1 MNEDRSVLS
10 RAAREPDEEL
20 RYGDHADQVID
31 YWHAKEY
38 RPLIVFVHG
47 GFWRPDFDRMHARP
61 LGEALADLGWPVV
74 SLEYRREPGDPD
86 ATTSDVRTA
95 LERLPDLVDVHAGFV
110 LMGHSAGGQ
119 LALWAAATL
128 NPVGLRGVIALAP
141 VADLLMADRLGLDD
155 GAVQDFIGSGVRN
168 DLDPAHLPA
177 SIAPVSIIHGT
188 ADTRVPI
195 TVTESY
201 FSVHPTARVIRV
213 EHAAHLDLIDP
224 LKEAW
229 HEVTAELTRLTGH
242 EPAKQTRKRT
252 QQRSD

>member
-1 MNEDRSVLS
+1 MSEDRSVLS

-38 RPLIVFVHG
+38 RPLVVFVHG
-47 GFWRPDFDRMHARP
+47 GFWRPKFDRMHARP
-61 LGEALADLGWPVV
+61 LGEALADLGWPVL

-95 LERLPDLVDVHAGFV
+95 LYRLPDLVDVQAGFV

-128 NPVGLRGVIALAP
+128 NPVRLRAVVALAP
-141 VADLLMADRLGLDD
+141 IADLLMADRLGLDQ
-155 GAVQDFIGSGVRN
+155 GAVQDFVGSGVRN

-188 ADTRVPI
+188 ADTQVPL

-201 FSVHPTARVIRV
+201 FTAHPTARLIRV
-213 EHAAHLDLIDP
+213 EGAAHFDLIDP
-224 LKEAW
+224 LKDAW
-229 HEVTAELTRLTGH
+229 QEVTTELTRLTG
-242 EPAKQTRKRT
+242 
-252 QQRSD
+252 